1 LQLHRASLGGFLHA
15 EQKQAKRQAFRTIF
29 LGYDVVNLQEVMSP
43 DEPEHLAPA
52 GYSATV
58 SAAKGSSSYRE
69 YYALL
74 TRDGVVTVLDR
85 ADYPDEAGIFAR
97 PPFGVAVED
106 GKGRYWLVD
115 IHTVF
120 GKGGPAPRR
129 QEVTAMAEVTRWY
142 AERPLPDGSRVERV
156 VVAGDWNL
164 PTTDEAFGELAQA
177 NWLAAPNVTSSIS
190 ARGIFASAYDHFLWN
205 RAHMTIHFAE
215 EPRDIGEQALAA
227 YRETVSDHAG
237 VAGYVLSSPDGV
249 KPAEISC
256 PPARNRGP
264 MS

>member
-1 LQLHRASLGGFLHA
+1 MLTQNGLHLGWGSQ
-15 EQKQAKRQAFRTIF
+15 EQKQAKRQAFRSIF
-29 LGYDVVNLQEVMSP
+29 LDYDVVNLQEVMSP
-43 DEPEHLAPA
+43 DEPAQLAPA

-58 SAAKGSSSYRE
+58 SAAKGSASYRE
-69 YYALL
+69 HYALL
-74 TRDGVVTVLDR
+74 TRDGVVRVLDR
-85 ADYPDEAGIFAR
+85 ADYPDEAGTFAR

-115 IHTVF
+115 FHALF

-129 QEVTAMAEVTRWY
+129 QEVAAMPEVTRWY
-142 AERPLPDGSRVERV
+142 AERPLPDGSRIERV

-164 PTTDEAFGELAQA
+164 PTTDAAFAELART
-177 NWLAAPNVTSSIS
+177 NWLAAPNVMSSITS
-190 ARGIFASAYDHFLWN
+190 RGAFASAYDHFLWN

-215 EPRDIGEQALAA
+215 EPRDIGEHSLAA

-264 MS
+264 TS